1 MAGSKTSIN
10 RAKKTRAIKP
20 GGGRHRKLTVA
31 NEILLNLFNLHPLPK
46 FQMLGLQFEG
56 RETTANDIFHPKG
69 RYCERI
75 ITSEPTIKNKKNESE
90 WLWVEEIILELELIV
105 DSYEQP
111 RASPTDS
118 QKQKKSY
125 EGIAKKTYI

>member
-1 MAGSKTSIN
+1 MKQQQMTFFI
-10 RAKKTRAIKP
+10 
-20 GGGRHRKLTVA
+20 GRVG
-31 NEILLNLFNLHPLPK
+31 ILRELLPASLLE
-46 FQMLGLQFEG
+46 QV
-56 RETTANDIFHPKG
+56 
-69 RYCERI
+69 
-75 ITSEPTIKNKKNESE
+75 KKNESE

-111 RASPTDS
+111 RASPTNY

>member
-1 MAGSKTSIN
+1 LRAVKQQQMTSFI
-10 RAKKTRAIKP
+10 RRV
-20 GGGRHRKLTVA
+20 G
-31 NEILLNLFNLHPLPK
+31 ILRELLPASLLE
-46 FQMLGLQFEG
+46 Q
-56 RETTANDIFHPKG
+56 I
-69 RYCERI
+69 
-75 ITSEPTIKNKKNESE
+75 KKNESD

-111 RASPTDS
+111 RASPTAY